1 MIEPCTL
8 ALEIAVKEIET
19 ENRKRNSC
27 TNRLFSGNNFL
38 PKGPQDERGTTSTRK
53 GWNPPYDF
61 QIIPQGKRI

>member
-8 ALEIAVKEIET
+8 TLEIAVKEIET

-38 PKGPQDERGTTSTRK
+38 PKGP
-53 GWNPPYDF
+53 
-61 QIIPQGKRI
+61 

>member
-8 ALEIAVKEIET
+8 ALEVAVKEIET

-38 PKGPQDERGTTSTRK
+38 PKGP
-53 GWNPPYDF
+53 
-61 QIIPQGKRI
+61 